1 MAPTIPR
8 RVVLIR
14 PMDCAPGMTARATRP
29 TTKPTIMCQMMC
41 SIGFL
46 RLDGARVHGQVTSD
60 HHFHRALAD
69 WSKTALTSSLCPH
82 CRLRVRLSPG
92 ERMPEELAPA
102 VSVIGERAVP
112 SPCGRRLG

>member
-1 MAPTIPR
+1 MAPTMPR

-46 RLDGARVHGQVTSD
+46 RLDAARVHGRIAPD
-60 HHFHRALAD
+60 HHFPRLNPCVVVLVNCHLAREGL
-69 WSKTALTSSLCPH
+69 W
-82 CRLRVRLSPG
+82 
-92 ERMPEELAPA
+92 
-102 VSVIGERAVP
+102 IGRFWDESAGSAAKSRNG
-112 SPCGRRLG
+112 GRN